1 MTCIFFEKKNI
12 NKNTQSILYTFQ
24 SDSYHK
30 YATAKSIQRDLAI
43 ANLSNLVNERKSEN
57 LK

>member
-1 MTCIFFEKKNI
+1 MYLLRKEKSK
-12 NKNTQSILYTFQ
+12 NKNTQYTFQ

-30 YATAKSIQRDLAI
+30 YATAKSIQRDIAI
-43 ANLSNLVNERKSEN
+43 ANLSKVANERKSEN